1 MAAVSFIIC
10 AAASLWPL
18 LAFFALR
25 KSLSPAQ
32 EFDVKIT
39 EGWFI
44 SLPIYKYMRAYVYIA
59 LIAISL
65 IFLISAGAAIM
76 VGYSLAIIK
85 DLPFLKAT
93 SSLLALFLAVHVA
106 LLAMYESTK
115 PEDRTSNEKGIR
127 QILLRF
133 RKKLWVCAFSL
144 FFSAVLLMLWGLGY
158 TISQAT

>member
-1 MAAVSFIIC
+1 MIAAVSFIIC

-25 KSLSPAQ
+25 KSLASAQ

-39 EGWFI
+39 KGWFA
-44 SLPIYKYMRAYVYIA
+44 SLRIDKYMRAHVY
-59 LIAISL
+59 LTFVAISL

-76 VGYSLAIIK
+76 VSYSLAIIE

-93 SSLLALFLAVHVA
+93 SSLLMVVLAVHIA

-115 PEDRTSNEKGIR
+115 PEDRTSEKRIR
-127 QILLRF
+127 EILLRF
-133 RKKLWVCAFSL
+133 RKGLWSCAFSL
-144 FFSAVLLMLWGLGY
+144 YFSVVLLMLWGLGY
-158 TISQAT
+158 AVSQAT